1 MGALEN
7 VTLCQ
12 RSPVLV
18 RDYQEGLEIVR
29 ESASCLE
36 SSQVLACQMSSVIL
50 TDTIQTVL
58 ETLECFLSK
67 ANNYMHIL
75 VSGQE

>member
-1 MGALEN
+1 M
-7 VTLCQ
+7 
-12 RSPVLV
+12 
-18 RDYQEGLEIVR
+18 VR
-29 ESASCLE
+29 EGTSCLE